1 MLSIRHATFVARYHG
16 IVPDQRIV
24 TTYEMYLD
32 EKRISVSLATLEFK
46 PDGAGTRLILTEQ
59 GVFLDGVDNP
69 AERER
74 GTRELLDNLDA
85 ALRREPARA

>member
-1 MLSIRHATFVARYHG
+1 MPLPTPPPKLAGSRATTSGA
-16 IVPDQRIV
+16 
-24 TTYEMYLD
+24 M
-32 EKRISVSLATLEFK
+32 ATLEFR

-59 GVFLDGVDNP
+59 GVFLDGVDSP

>member
-46 PDGAGTRLILTEQ
+46 PDGAGTRISTSRKIT
-59 GVFLDGVDNP
+59 GRVDP
-69 AERER
+69 AGSRS
-74 GTRELLDNLDA
+74 TYK
-85 ALRREPARA
+85 